1 MLLLSKRDIDK
12 VFSMADAIQADK
24 DAFRLAAEGKIETPL
39 RTVIRESHHDG
50 AFLVMPSYA
59 PDRDAAAV
67 KLINIFPQ
75 NAQRGRNTAPAQVL
89 LMDGATGEL
98 LAMLDGTRVT
108 QLRTGASSGAA
119 FDLLGRKNAKIG
131 GLIGTGGQ
139 AAAQLEAML
148 TVRDLDEVLIYSR
161 DQARCRAFCERMT
174 KQLAPQAKLIPAE
187 HPDQVAEA
195 ADLLIAV
202 TSSATPVFDGTK
214 VKAGATISCVGTYQP
229 EKHELD
235 PVVLP
240 RAGKIFCDSVE
251 AVLEES
257 GDLLI
262 PLAQGLIKAEDI
274 TGSLGD
280 LLLGRCFGRESEE
293 EIIVYE
299 TVGIAAQDLISA
311 QAIYERAKAAGIGTQ
326 WDSGD

>member
-1 MLLLSKRDIDK
+1 MLLLSRQDIDR

-24 DAFRLAAEGKIETPL
+24 EAFRLAAEGKIETPL
-39 RTVIRESHHDG
+39 RTVIREARHDG
-50 AFLVMPSYA
+50 AFLFMPSYA

-67 KLINIFPQ
+67 KLINIFPR
-75 NAQRGRNTAPAQVL
+75 NLQRGLSTSPAQVL
-89 LMDGATGEL
+89 LMDGATGYL

-119 FDLLGRKNAKIG
+119 FDLLGRKDARIG

-148 TVRDLDEVLIYSR
+148 TVRDLEEVFVYDVDR
-161 DQARCRAFCERMT
+161 ARCEAFCAQMT
-174 KQLAPQAKLIPAE
+174 RQLRPKAKLTPVD
-187 HPDQVAEA
+187 HPDRATEP
-195 ADLLIAV
+195 ADLLITV
-202 TSSATPVFDGTK
+202 TPSATPVFDGTK
-214 VKAGATISCVGTYQP
+214 VKAGATLSCVGTYQP
-229 EKHELD
+229 EKHEMD
-235 PVVLP
+235 PAVLP

-262 PLAQGLIKAEDI
+262 PLEQGLIGEEDL

-280 LLLGRCFGRESEE
+280 LLLGRCPGRESEE

-299 TVGIAAQDLISA
+299 TVGIAAQDLIAA
-311 QAIYERAKAAGIGTQ
+311 QAIYERAKAAGIGTH
-326 WDSGD
+326 WESGD

>member
-1 MLLLSKRDIDK
+1 MLLLSRQDIDR

-39 RTVIRESHHDG
+39 RTVIREARHDG

-75 NAQRGRNTAPAQVL
+75 NRQQGRNTAPAQVL
-89 LMDGATGEL
+89 LMDGTTGAL
-98 LAMLDGTRVT
+98 LALLDGTRVT

-119 FDLLGRKNAKIG
+119 FDLLGRKDARIG

-148 TVRDLDEVLIYSR
+148 TVRALEEVLIYSR
-161 DQARCRAFCERMT
+161 DAARCRAFCAAMT
-174 KQLAPQAKLIPAE
+174 RQLAPKARLTPVE
-187 HPDQVAEA
+187 DPDEVAA
-195 ADLLIAV
+195 RADLLITV

-214 VKAGATISCVGTYQP
+214 VKPGATISCVGTYQP

-235 PVVLP
+235 PAVLP

-251 AVLEES
+251 AVLAES
-257 GDLLI
+257 GDLIL
-262 PLAQGLIKAEDI
+262 PLEQGLIGEEAI

-280 LLLGRCFGRESEE
+280 LLLGRCPGRESET

-299 TVGIAAQDLISA
+299 TVGIAAQDLVAA
-311 QAIYERAKAAGIGTQ
+311 QAIYTRARAAGIGTT
-326 WDSGD
+326 WDSEA

>member
-1 MLLLSKRDIDK
+1 MLLLSRQDIDR

-24 DAFRLAAEGKIETPL
+24 EAFRLAAEGKVETPL
-39 RTVIRESHHDG
+39 RTVIRERHHDG
-50 AFLVMPSYA
+50 AFLIMPSYA

-67 KLINIFPQ
+67 KLINIFPR
-75 NAQRGRNTAPAQVL
+75 NAQRGQNTGPAQVL
-89 LMDGATGEL
+89 LMDGATGFL
-98 LAMLDGTRVT
+98 LAMLDGTQVT

-148 TVRDLDEVLIYSR
+148 TVRDLDEVLVYSR
-161 DQARCRAFCERMT
+161 DAARCRAFCDAMT
-174 KQLAPQAKLIPAE
+174 QALSPSAKLTPAD

-195 ADLLIAV
+195 ADLLITV
-202 TSSATPVFDGTK
+202 TSSATPVFDGRK

-235 PVVLP
+235 PAVLP

-262 PLAQGLIKAEDI
+262 PLAQGLIGEEDI

-280 LLLGRCFGRESEE
+280 LLLGRCPGRESEE

-299 TVGIAAQDLISA
+299 TVGIAAQDLIAA
-311 QAIYERAKAAGIGTQ
+311 QAIYQRAQAAGIGTR